1 MESIALSRIAGLLA
15 PAEEAKV
22 PGVSFTGGSTLKRA
36 GGGLYRQMEVI
47 AMAVLAILIGVGA
60 IALVFLGIFFV
71 MAAAWVVMSAL

>member
-1 MESIALSRIAGLLA
+1 
-15 PAEEAKV
+15 
-22 PGVSFTGGSTLKRA
+22 
-36 GGGLYRQMEVI
+36 MEVI